1 MNSLF
6 FLCSLR
12 SGIRG
17 PVLSKQAFIFFS
29 HTFLFTFNYL
39 PNHEWCFSLRRSRWK
54 YYFALVFLLFVL
66 MVLMLSMPL
75 LITTK
80 YSRRLLGFFLLFLSL
95 SLTKWEKENCSNEIQ
110 SVCMHEESKDDSLII
125 FLFPRSNFWVSSVF
139 AGCSS
144 MKCSWSWSKSMHKA
158 DHKHL
163 PQTSSIL
170 VLFLS
175 LLMLNSSFTCSWQC
189 KIILYGSRLWYLF
202 PSLPLTQIHQ
212 LFFS

>member
-1 MNSLF
+1 MYRKDVHSKKKRASSSAISACSLSKFLCMNSLF

-95 SLTKWEKENCSNEIQ
+95 SLSYKVRKR
-110 SVCMHEESKDDSLII
+110 K
-125 FLFPRSNFWVSSVF
+125 LFKRDPICLHAW
-139 AGCSS
+139 G
-144 MKCSWSWSKSMHKA
+144 
-158 DHKHL
+158 
-163 PQTSSIL
+163 I
-170 VLFLS
+170 
-175 LLMLNSSFTCSWQC
+175 
-189 KIILYGSRLWYLF
+189 
-202 PSLPLTQIHQ
+202 
-212 LFFS
+212 